1 MTTAEGLS
9 LSLPLQAHST
19 LGGLSE
25 EDLPARAHLRHVRAI
40 WDRACA

>member
-25 EDLPARAHLRHVRAI
+25 EDFPARAHLRHVRAI
-40 WDRACA
+40 